1 MPKEAKRK
9 KKKIGKKDAKW
20 LGTPGL
26 EKQHS
31 DRVTIQLPP
40 ERERKDIRDLR
51 GNNTRSILCIIGIL
65 KGNKEE
71 RLKEYSKKEWL
82 KIP

>member
-1 MPKEAKRK
+1 MPKEAKR

-31 DRVTIQLPP
+31 DGVTV
-40 ERERKDIRDLR
+40 
-51 GNNTRSILCIIGIL
+51 
-65 KGNKEE
+65 
-71 RLKEYSKKEWL
+71 
-82 KIP
+82 

>member
-1 MPKEAKRK
+1 MPKEAKR

-31 DRVTIQLPP
+31 NGVTVQLPP
-40 ERERKDIRDLR
+40 ERERKDI
-51 GNNTRSILCIIGIL
+51 NT
-65 KGNKEE
+65 
-71 RLKEYSKKEWL
+71 Y
-82 KIP
+82 